1 MLRRCYQ
8 MTCKIPKNLRLK
20 VVPKEQALWENVA
33 KEAQML
39 INQSNDNLKIQT
51 ELLKVA
57 KAKIESFK

>member
-1 MLRRCYQ
+1 
-8 MTCKIPKNLRLK
+8 MTCKMPKNLGLK

-39 INQSNDNLKIQT
+39 IDQSNDNLKIQT